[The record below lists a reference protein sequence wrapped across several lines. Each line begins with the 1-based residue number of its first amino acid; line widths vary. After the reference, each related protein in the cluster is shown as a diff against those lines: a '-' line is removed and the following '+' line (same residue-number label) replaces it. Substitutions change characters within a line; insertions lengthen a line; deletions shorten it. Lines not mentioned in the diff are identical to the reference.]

1 MNTMDIITLYEA
13 MSANTGEMLT
23 AARAED
29 WEALAVL
36 EAGRSAYEQ
45 ALKDQEQQQVL
56 SNPQREHVINIIQK
70 ILEDDLDILRLTKA
84 RMAQLSS
91 LMNSAKTERKLSDTY
106 A

>member
-1 MNTMDIITLYEA
+1 MKSMDIITLYEA

-29 WEALAVL
+29 WESLAVL
-36 EAGRSAYEQ
+36 EASRSAYEQ
-45 ALKDQEQQQVL
+45 ALKGQEQQQVL
-56 SNPQREHVINIIQK
+56 SSPQREHVINIIQK
-70 ILEDDLDILRLTKA
+70 ILEDDLEILGLTKA